1 MVTQQMLNARFAYT
15 DGILTYKKSIGSVK
29 KGARVGSPDK
39 DGYLKVTI
47 NRRGHRV
54 HRLIYMM
61 HHGFMPPVIDHI
73 DNDKLNNNIENLRG
87 VNWFESN
94 LNRPKHKRNTTGF
107 KGVTF
112 LKRINK
118 FSSRIAIEHKRH
130 FLGYFDTP
138 EEAHDAYCKAAKDL
152 TTIFVRT

>member
-94 LNRPKHKRNTTGF
+94 LNPPKHKKKHNR
-107 KGVTF
+107 V
-112 LKRINK
+112 
-118 FSSRIAIEHKRH
+118 
-130 FLGYFDTP
+130 
-138 EEAHDAYCKAAKDL
+138 
-152 TTIFVRT
+152 